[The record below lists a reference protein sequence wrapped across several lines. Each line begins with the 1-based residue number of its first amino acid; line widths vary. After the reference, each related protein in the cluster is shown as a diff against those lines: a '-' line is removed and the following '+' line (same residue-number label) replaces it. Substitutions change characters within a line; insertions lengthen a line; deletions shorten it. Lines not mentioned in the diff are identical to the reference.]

1 MKLEFQKFC
10 GAGNDFIIIDNRNF
24 KQTIKNRADFA
35 VKYCRRGLSIGA
47 DGVIFIENSS
57 ISDFKMSLFQ
67 PDGSQAEMCGNG
79 GRCAAKYAYLNGIT
93 NKEMKFETPA
103 GLIEAFI
110 FEKSVSVKLTQPAG
124 LKLNSVVKLDD
135 LNLSFEY
142 GFINTGVP
150 HTVIIAD
157 NLENVDI
164 KNIGNKIRFHK
175 DFQPAGT
182 NVNFIKFNGDNSISV
197 RTYERGVED
206 ETLACG
212 TGSTASALIASLK
225 KGLESPV
232 SVKTKSGL
240 ILKIHFDRKN
250 LISGNFAELNLF
262 LEGDAEKIYDGI
274 VEIQDAFL

>member
-79 GRCAAKYAYLNGIT
+79 GRCSAKYAYLNGIT

-103 GLIEAFI
+103 GLIEAYI
-110 FEKSVSVKLTQPAG
+110 FDKSVSVKLTQPTG
-124 LKLNSVVKLDD
+124 LKLNSSVKLDG
-135 LNLSFEY
+135 LNLSFDY

-157 NLENVDI
+157 NPENIDV
-164 KNIGNKIRFHK
+164 KNLGNKIRFHK

-182 NVNFIKFNGDNSISV
+182 NVNFIKFNEDNSISI

-250 LISGNFAELNLF
+250 LINGNFAELNLF

-274 VEIQDAFL
+274 VEVMDDFI

>member
-35 VKYCRRGLSIGA
+35 VKYCKRGLSIGA
-47 DGVIFIENSS
+47 DGVIFIENSN
-57 ISDFKMSLFQ
+57 IADFKMSLFQ

-79 GRCAAKYAYLNGIT
+79 GRCAAQFAYLNGIT
-93 NKEMKFETPA
+93 NKNMKFETPA

-110 FEKSVSVKLTQPAG
+110 LDNSVSVKLTQPSN
-124 LKLNSVVKLDD
+124 LKITGIVKIEE

-150 HTVIIAD
+150 HTVIFSD
-157 NLENVDI
+157 NLEEMDI
-164 KNIGNKIRFHK
+164 KKIGNKIRFHK
-175 DFQPAGT
+175 DFAPAGT
-182 NVNFIKFNGDNSISV
+182 NVNFIRINNDNSLSI

-212 TGSTASALIASLK
+212 TGSTAAALIASLK

-240 ILKIHFDRKN
+240 VLKIHFEFEKLKN
-250 LISGNFAELNLF
+250 NDLQNINLF
-262 LEGDAEKIYDGI
+262 LEGNAEKIYDGYLD
-274 VEIQDAFL
+274 IQDNFI